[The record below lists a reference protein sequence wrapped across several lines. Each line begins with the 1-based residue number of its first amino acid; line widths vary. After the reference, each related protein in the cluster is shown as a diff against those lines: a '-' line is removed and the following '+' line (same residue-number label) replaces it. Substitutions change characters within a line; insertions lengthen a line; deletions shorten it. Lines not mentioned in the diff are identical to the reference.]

1 MDYKYIEQLL
11 ERYWQCQTSVEEE
24 RILRDFFSQKEVPA
38 HLQRYCALFAFEKNE
53 EELHLGADFD
63 RKILNRIEEPV
74 VKARR
79 NTIRFRL
86 TPFYRAAA
94 IVAVVLCL
102 GLAAQHSFQ
111 NDTKQPGVSYNYA
124 GYQDTYSD
132 PQVALDQVSSA
143 LKTVSHGLRESGL
156 HNVDSALV
164 DGGNDDKM

>member
-38 HLQRYCALFAFEKNE
+38 HLQRYCALFAFEKDE
-53 EELHLGADFD
+53 EEFHLGADFD
-63 RKILNRIEEPV
+63 RKILNQIEEPV

-79 NTIRFRL
+79 NSIRFRL
-86 TPFYRAAA
+86 SPFYRAAA